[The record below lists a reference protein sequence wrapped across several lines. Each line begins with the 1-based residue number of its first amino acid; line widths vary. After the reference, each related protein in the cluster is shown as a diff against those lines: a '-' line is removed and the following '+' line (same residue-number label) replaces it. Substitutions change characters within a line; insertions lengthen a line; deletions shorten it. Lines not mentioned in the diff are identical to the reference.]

1 MRVFQDGKPFFK
13 GNLHC
18 HTTLSD
24 GCVTPERAAEIY
36 REHGYDFLAITD
48 HRRVSPPSHSERG
61 MLLLS
66 GIELDYCLASEV
78 VHIIGVGV
86 THAVEENYRKHLDPQ
101 HGVNLIREHGGRA
114 ILAHPAWSL
123 NTMNTLLALNGV
135 TAAEIYNATSTYPW
149 NCDRADSS
157 AILDVTATHG
167 KLYNVVASDDS
178 HNYDGDAC
186 VGATIVQAEELSEQA
201 IFAALDAGRFYA
213 SCGPRFEQIELTDG
227 YLSISCS
234 PVQWAVFYSNLPYV
248 AVRALKGN
256 GMTEAG
262 YPVQTRLGE
271 RYVRCQIIDENGH
284 SAWSNPL
291 PLQ

>member
-1 MRVFQDGKPFFK
+1 MRVFLDGKPFFK

-18 HTTLSD
+18 HSTLSD
-24 GCVTPERAAEIY
+24 GCATPEKVIATY
-36 REHGYDFLAITD
+36 REHGYDFLALTD
-48 HRRVSPPSHSERG
+48 HRRVSPPSHVDHG

-66 GIELDYCLASEV
+66 GIELDYNLASEV

-86 THAVEENYRKHLDPQ
+86 SQAVEEGYQKHLDPQ
-101 HGVNLIREHGGRA
+101 HGIDLIRRNGGRA

-123 NTMNTLLALNGV
+123 NTMSTLLSLNNV

-167 KLYNVVASDDS
+167 KLYNVVAADDA

-186 VGATIVQAEELSEQA
+186 VGCAIVQAEELSEPA
-201 IFAALDAGRFYA
+201 FLAALDAGRFYA
-213 SCGPRFEQIELTDG
+213 SCGPRFEQLTLENG
-227 YLSISCS
+227 YLSVACS
-234 PVQWAVFYSNLPYV
+234 PVEWVIFFSNLPYV
-248 AVRALKGN
+248 GVRALKGHD
-256 GMTEAG
+256 MTEAG

-271 RYVRCQIIDENGH
+271 RYVRCMLIDAQGRR
-284 SAWSNPL
+284 AWSNPIAL
-291 PLQ
+291 S